1 MCVCY
6 TSLIA
11 FIWCFVRKTNVKW
24 LVLVESAETW
34 QTEQAVKSIIE
45 MDIIAFY
52 LPTNLIC
59 E

>member
-1 MCVCY
+1 M
-6 TSLIA
+6 
-11 FIWCFVRKTNVKW
+11 RKTNVKW
-24 LVLVESAETW
+24 LVLVESAETVSAW